1 MNLSYLQ
8 VNVGQGF
15 HEAYLGFYVKPT
27 QALSGDIAIY
37 RRDTVL
43 KFNKDG
49 FAVSK
54 DLELYQRL
62 GIGCRNARVVA
73 FR

>member
-1 MNLSYLQ
+1 
-8 VNVGQGF
+8 
-15 HEAYLGFYVKPT
+15 
-27 QALSGDIAIY
+27 
-37 RRDTVL
+37 VL